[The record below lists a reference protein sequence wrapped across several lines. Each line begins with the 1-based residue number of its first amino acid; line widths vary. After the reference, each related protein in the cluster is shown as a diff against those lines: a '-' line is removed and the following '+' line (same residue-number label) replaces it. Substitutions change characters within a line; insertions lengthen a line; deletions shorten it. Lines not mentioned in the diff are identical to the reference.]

1 MQDSVC
7 ANPIAGS
14 GRNKPSK
21 LMRNRTAV
29 SAIPEVDVCLA
40 RLFCRPDWDSLPG
53 NRCYKTWSEKADCN
67 FIVMADCRT

>member
-21 LMRNRTAV
+21 LMRNRLAV

-40 RLFCRPDWDSLPG
+40 RVFFRPDRGFAAWKQMLQELVRKSRL
-53 NRCYKTWSEKADCN
+53 
-67 FIVMADCRT
+67 